1 MILKDLNERESTD
14 RVINVITVNERV
26 LKNTVM
32 LSLFD
37 IPYDQDKHVSGAII
51 MRIAITLVV

>member
-1 MILKDLNERESTD
+1 MRESTD
-14 RVINVITVNERV
+14 RVTNVITVNEKV